1 MVFRKHDATLTISL
15 KFWLRVAK
23 PSKASTTKM
32 LKFNGV
38 NEPIVLKPAIVIAF

>member
-15 KFWLRVAK
+15 NFLLRVAK
-23 PSKASTTKM
+23 PLNASTKKM
-32 LKFNGV
+32 LKSNGV